1 MKRFFFSALFLALV
15 SAVSAQVT
23 ENDAPAVVKSAFS
36 SKYNVNAAAYTSY
49 ENGESIAQHNGN
61 TTLYS
66 VFDASGTFIQEEK
79 VVPSSEFPAAV
90 LADVHQRFGTNLEYR
105 KVSLADG
112 STQYSILYTP
122 GTAPIKV
129 EVYYNN
135 TQMIRRTLR

>member
-1 MKRFFFSALFLALV
+1 MKRFFFSALFLVSV

-36 SKYNVNAAAYTSY
+36 TKYNASAAAYTSY
-49 ENGESIAQHNGN
+49 QNGESFAQHNGN
-61 TTLYS
+61 AALYS
-66 VFDASGTFIQEEK
+66 VFDAAGTFIQEEK

-90 LADVHQRFGTNLEYR
+90 LTDAHKRFGTNLEYR

-129 EVYYNN
+129 EVYYNS
-135 TQMIRRTLR
+135 TQMLRRAIR